1 MDADPEKVAAL
12 NKNLQLL
19 ARALQSATKI
29 DGWEESLALQSL
41 SLLAGHEIG
50 SLDVDR
56 DALEAE
62 LDLFCKRVRD
72 AARIVW
78 KDQEGLQSN

>member
-1 MDADPEKVAAL
+1 MDAVPEKVAAL

-19 ARALQSATKI
+19 ARALQSVTKV
-29 DGWEESLALQSL
+29 DGWQETLALQSL

-50 SLDVDR
+50 SLDLDR

-78 KDQEGLQSN
+78 KDQQELHSN